1 MILKNKSYKIH
12 TYGLSINIAKK
23 GRQMKKILLV
33 ALGSVSCSLL
43 LNAAA
48 PADIIKT
55 KCQACHGANMEKQAL
70 GKSKIANAMTPE
82 DIKKDLLGYKAGT
95 LNHFGLG
102 ATMWGQA
109 KALSDQEIDELSK
122 YIPTLKK

>member
-1 MILKNKSYKIH
+1 MNSLQ
-12 TYGLSINIAKK
+12 KK
-23 GRQMKKILLV
+23 FV
-33 ALGSVSCSLL
+33 ATLGIFGCAVA

-70 GKSKIANAMTPE
+70 GKSKITNTMTE
-82 DIKKDLLGYKAGT
+82 EEIKKDLLGYKAKT
-95 LNHFGLG
+95 VNHFGLG

-109 KALSDQEIDELSK
+109 AALSDEEIDALAK

>member
-1 MILKNKSYKIH
+1 MKLQK
-12 TYGLSINIAKK
+12 TLLATLAIA
-23 GRQMKKILLV
+23 GS
-33 ALGSVSCSLL
+33 ALA
-43 LNAAA
+43 LNAAE

-70 GKSKIANAMTPE
+70 GKSKITNTMSAE
-82 DIKKDLLGYKAGT
+82 EIKQDLLGYKAKT

-109 KALSDQEIDELSK
+109 AALSDEEIDALAK

>member
-1 MILKNKSYKIH
+1 MKTLSQRFAAGLGIL
-12 TYGLSINIAKK
+12 GCA
-23 GRQMKKILLV
+23 V
-33 ALGSVSCSLL
+33 A

-70 GKSKIANAMTPE
+70 GKSKVTNTMTE
-82 DIKKDLLGYKAGT
+82 EEIRQDLLGYKAKT

-109 KALSDQEIDELSK
+109 AALSDEEIDALAK

>member
-1 MILKNKSYKIH
+1 MK
-12 TYGLSINIAKK
+12 
-23 GRQMKKILLV
+23 MKKILV
-33 ALGSVSCSLL
+33 ALGIFGCVAA

-55 KCQACHGANMEKQAL
+55 KCQSCHGANMEKNAL
-70 GKSKIANAMTPE
+70 GKSKVTNTMTPE
-82 DIKKDLLGYKAGT
+82 EIKKDLLGYKAKT

-109 KALSDQEIDELSK
+109 AALSDEEIDALSK

>member
-1 MILKNKSYKIH
+1 M
-12 TYGLSINIAKK
+12 
-23 GRQMKKILLV
+23 KILQQKLV
-33 ALGSVSCSLL
+33 VTLGVLGCAVA
-43 LNAAA
+43 LNAAE

-70 GKSKIANAMTPE
+70 GKSRITNAMTE
-82 DIKKDLLGYKAGT
+82 EEIRNDLLGYKAKT

-109 KALSDQEIDELSK
+109 AALSDEEIDALAK

>member
-1 MILKNKSYKIH
+1 
-12 TYGLSINIAKK
+12 
-23 GRQMKKILLV
+23 MKKTLL
-33 ALGSVSCSLL
+33 ASLAIAGCAIA
-43 LNAAA
+43 LNAAE

-70 GKSKIANAMTPE
+70 GKSKITNTMTAE
-82 DIKKDLLGYKAGT
+82 EIKSDLLGYKAKT

-109 KALSDQEIDELSK
+109 AALSDEEIDALAK
-122 YIPTLKK
+122 FIPTLKK